1 MSYNDLDDVERLRR
15 EREEEE
21 EYRRQRIEEMRER
34 DDERFLSERHR
45 RSDERFLSE
54 RHRHMLDENELNH
67 IRDLEDRERQRGLST
82 KTKRRMITASVIG
95 FLVFA
100 TIALVII
107 AIALNSV
114 KDLFAA

>member
-1 MSYNDLDDVERLRR
+1 MSYNDFDDLERLRR

-21 EYRRQRIEEMRER
+21 EYRRQRIQEMRER

-45 RSDERFLSE
+45 
-54 RHRHMLDENELNH
+54 HMLDEDELNH

-82 KTKRRMITASVIG
+82 KTKRRMVTASVIG
-95 FLVFA
+95 FLLFA
-100 TIALVII
+100 AIALAVI

>member
-1 MSYNDLDDVERLRR
+1 MSYNDFDDVERLRR

-21 EYRRQRIEEMRER
+21 EYRRQRMEEMRER

-54 RHRHMLDENELNH
+54 RHRHMLDEDELAH
-67 IRDLEDRERQRGLST
+67 IRDLEDRERGLSS

-95 FLVFA
+95 FLLFA
-100 TIALVII
+100 AIALVII

>member
-1 MSYNDLDDVERLRR
+1 MSYNDFDDVERLRR

-45 RSDERFLSE
+45 
-54 RHRHMLDENELNH
+54 HMRDENELAH
-67 IRDLEDRERQRGLST
+67 IRDIEDRERGLSR
-82 KTKRRMITASVIG
+82 KTKRRMVTASVIG

-100 TIALVII
+100 AIALVII